1 MKQSS
6 TRVVVDVRCSRNGVL
21 RIGLLRIGLRRV
33 LFAGFVCAA
42 TRLSAQSPAVD
53 TTPPK
58 PPVGSASWTPE
69 ILGTQITVIGQKL
82 FPFHSSYSGV
92 NSLTA
97 HGDEKVSHTYGVYLG
112 ARPFVARVP
121 GLTAYLDV
129 EMARGKGVGR
139 SVGLAGVTNGDAIR
153 QGSGDIGNGPYV
165 ARAFLRY
172 TQGLHTQGLRTRD
185 AKTKMHLDTLERS
198 PDQLADV
205 VAARRVEI
213 TAGKLAVSDLFDQN
227 RYANSPRRQFM
238 NWGLFQNTAWD
249 FAADTRGFS
258 NGVAIAVVTPR
269 WMLRAGSFQ
278 MPIAA
283 NGNKFDAAL
292 DRARGNNV
300 ELTLTPAG
308 VTAPVIRLL
317 GYVNHARMGDYR
329 EAIAAALAIGTKPD
343 TVPDI
348 VANDRPERR
357 KYGVGLNAEQPLA
370 DSGET
375 GAFIRL
381 GWNDGRT
388 ESFAFTEVDRHA
400 STGVQLSGRRW
411 SRTND
416 RFGAA
421 LAVHGLSTEH
431 REYLARGGAGFLLGD
446 GALRYG
452 PETVSEAYYRMSV
465 ATVLEL
471 SPDVQH
477 IWRPGYNRDRG
488 PVTVASLRVNIRY

>member
-1 MKQSS
+1 MEQCS
-6 TRVVVDVRCSRNGVL
+6 TRDILNIGRS
-21 RIGLLRIGLRRV
+21 RIGLLHVALLRV
-33 LFAGFVCAA
+33 TVCAA
-42 TRLSAQSPAVD
+42 FFCATVRVSAQSATAD

-58 PPVGSASWTPE
+58 PAAVGSASWRPE
-69 ILGTQITVIGQKL
+69 ILGTQVTVIDQKL

-97 HGDEKVSHTYGVYLG
+97 HGDARVSHTYGVYLG
-112 ARPFVARVP
+112 ARPFAARVP
-121 GLTAYLDV
+121 GLAAYLDI

-139 SVGLAGVTNGDAIR
+139 SVGLGGITNGDAIR
-153 QGSGDIGNGPYV
+153 QGSGHIGNGPYV
-165 ARAFLRY
+165 ARAFVRY
-172 TQGLHTQGLRTRD
+172 THGANMHGANTHGVNKRIREFGLVQQ
-185 AKTKMHLDTLERS
+185 DTLERS

-249 FAADTRGFS
+249 FAADTRGFT
-258 NGVAIAVVTPR
+258 NGVAVAMVTPR

-278 MPIAA
+278 MPTAA
-283 NGNKFDAAL
+283 NGNTFDAAL
-292 DRARGNNV
+292 DRDRGDNI

-308 VTAPVIRLL
+308 AIAPVIRLL

-329 EAIAAALAIGTKPD
+329 ETITLAVATGTR
-343 TVPDI
+343 PDI
-348 VANDRPERR
+348 VASDRAGRR
-357 KYGVGLNAEQPLA
+357 KYGAGLNAEQPLA

-375 GAFIRL
+375 GAFLRL

-421 LAVHGLSTEH
+421 LAVHTLSTEH

-452 PETVSEAYYRMSV
+452 PETVGEAYYRMSV
-465 ATVLEL
+465 ATVLEI
-471 SPDVQH
+471 SPDVQR